1 MSNGTAGDV
10 RIVCVY
16 VYMCE
21 NSIDILVFDWKEW
34 PGQERVKWTLMPD
47 Q

>member
-10 RIVCVY
+10 CIVC
-16 VYMCE
+16 MCE
-21 NSIDILVFDWKEW
+21 NSIDILVFGWKRMTRARE
-34 PGQERVKWTLMPD
+34 GRVKWTLMPD